1 MAREEQG
8 RWTEVFDPGFNGV
21 VVHASLLP
29 NGKVLYWGRRRNPKA
44 IPPETLD
51 QKFTDA
57 FLWTPPAWEAP
68 QWDARNKKFGD
79 SKSTPIITG
88 KSDPANRGRGW
99 DLSKKALKPVP
110 DPPLGPLNL
119 DGQKPVNLFC
129 SGHCFLPDGN
139 LLVAGGHIEDSLG
152 LNQACVYDYKANEFR
167 PLAEMNNG
175 RWYPSVLPLP
185 DGRVLVISGSYGFKD
200 QKGNKTVINNHIP
213 QIWSPDDTT
222 GWTEVAAFPDQQSFP
237 LYPRVH
243 LDPSGRRVFMAGPL
257 ADSWFLELKDDN
269 GNDIKT
275 PVVVDGKTH
284 SVLGKWTPAGIRRN
298 EGPRDYAPSV
308 MYDSGQILYIGG
320 GTGDGGPTKVA
331 EYIDLNAKSPAW
343 KSSLM
348 ANPRRQFNATVL
360 PDGTV
365 LVTGGTK
372 AEGFNDLGL
381 DKNGVNNPVH
391 EAELW
396 NPVDQKFK
404 KMAKENSDRC
414 YHSIALLLP
423 DGRVLSA
430 GGGEYGDA
438 DPSDNP
444 PKPQRNQTDGQL
456 FEPPYLF
463 KGPRPTIVSAPKEI
477 NYGTPFPVTVGSSD
491 SIEKISLVRLGSV
504 THCRN
509 MNQSLMFLKPFTP
522 AKPTIMV
529 PAPANKNL
537 APPGHYMLFVLNTDG
552 VPSVA
557 SFVRLA
563 PAPAQAKTS
572 TISKHVADIVPH
584 ATVARQVQPTLL
596 DHDLKIIAE
605 QARPPVVVGLTPIC
619 PYGLGG
625 CWAGAQ
631 EALQRLSDIDV
642 VRPVPDQ
649 NDAVAFVYLQQD
661 IFPDIDVWRS
671 EFEKVSNKGYN
682 IRGIEMTVS
691 GVVTREQ
698 SGASEKLTFGSTST
712 RPQLTLVPFQET
724 SQLKWDITTGAPR
737 PVVNA
742 ETEAYKRLSA
752 TLADSPT
759 GVTVQVTG
767 TLQKHGKD
775 EFSPRFRSPEGRCF
789 LA

>member
-1 MAREEQG
+1 
-8 RWTEVFDPGFNGV
+8 VFKPEFNGV

-44 IPPETLD
+44 DPPETLD

-57 FLWTPPAWEAP
+57 FLWDPPPWVAP
-68 QWDARNKKFGD
+68 TWDAVNKKLGD
-79 SKSTPIITG
+79 SKSTPISGVG
-88 KSDPANRGRGW
+88 KPANKGRGW
-99 DLSKKALKPVP
+99 DFSKKALKPVP

-119 DGQKPVNLFC
+119 DGQKTVNLFC

-139 LLVAGGHIEDSLG
+139 LLVTGGHIEDSLG
-152 LNQACVYDYKANEFR
+152 LNQACVYDYQANEFR
-167 PLAEMNNG
+167 SQAEMNNG
-175 RWYPSVLPLP
+175 RWYPSALPLP
-185 DGRVLVISGSYGFKD
+185 DGRVLVVSGSYGFKD
-200 QKGNKTVINNHIP
+200 NQTGKKTVINNHIP
-213 QIWSPDDTT
+213 QIWSPDDPK

-237 LYPRVH
+237 MYPRVH
-243 LDPSGRRVFMAGPL
+243 LDPNGRRIFMAGPL
-257 ADSWFLELKDDN
+257 WDSWFLELKDDN
-269 GNDIKT
+269 NNDIKT
-275 PVVVDGKTH
+275 RVEVDGKTH
-284 SVLGKWTPAGIRRN
+284 FVLGEWKHAGIRRKA
-298 EGPRDYAPSV
+298 GPRDYAPSV
-308 MYDSGQILYIGG
+308 MYDTGKILYIGG
-320 GTGDGGPTKVA
+320 GNGDGGPTTEA
-331 EYIDLNAKSPAW
+331 EYIDLNVKSPKWNSAF
-343 KSSLM
+343 M
-348 ANPRRQFNATVL
+348 ENPRRQFNATVL

-365 LVTGGTK
+365 LVTGGTR
-372 AEGFNDLGL
+372 ADGFNTLAGTTDGL
-381 DKNGVNNPVH
+381 PNPVH

-396 NPVDQKFK
+396 NPVNQKFT

-438 DPSDNP
+438 DPDPLSKP
-444 PKPQRNQTDGQL
+444 PKPQRNLTDGQL

-477 NYGTPFPVTVGSSD
+477 NYRTQFPITVGPSD
-491 SIEKISLVRLGSV
+491 SIKDVSLVRLGSV

-529 PAPANKNL
+529 PAPASPNL

-557 SFVRLA
+557 SIVRVA
-563 PAPAQAKTS
+563 PAPLPAKTS
-572 TISKHVADIVPH
+572 TISKHVADIMPH
-584 ATVARQVQPTLL
+584 TAVARQVQPTLL
-596 DHDLKIIAE
+596 DHDQRIIAE

-625 CWAGAQ
+625 CWAGAH

-649 NDAVAFVYLQQD
+649 NDAVAFVYLQRD
-661 IFPDIDVWRS
+661 ILPDIDVWRS
-671 EFEKVSNKGYN
+671 EFERVSNKGYDM
-682 IRGIEMTVS
+682 RGIEMTLS

-698 SGASEKLTFGSTST
+698 SGASEKLTLGITST
-712 RPQLTLVPFQET
+712 RPQLTLGPFQAT
-724 SQLKWDITTGAPR
+724 SQLKWDITTQAPR
-737 PVVNA
+737 PVVEA

-752 TLADSPT
+752 TLADYPT

-767 TLQKHGKD
+767 TLQKHGAD
-775 EFSPRFRSPEGRCF
+775 EFSLDVRDFEVQKDAAS
-789 LA
+789 